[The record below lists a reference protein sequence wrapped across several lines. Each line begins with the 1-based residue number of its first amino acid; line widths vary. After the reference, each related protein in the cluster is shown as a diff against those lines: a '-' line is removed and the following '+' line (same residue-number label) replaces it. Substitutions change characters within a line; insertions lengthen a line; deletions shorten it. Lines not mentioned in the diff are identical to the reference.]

1 MGIVRCPHCH
11 LPLTDAEA
19 LAPTCPA
26 CANPLVDEAASPP
39 PDTVVAEPPPPAQR
53 GQRLERIPL
62 AAAVI
67 VIALLSAALVAV
79 PRTQRSSEELAMLRE
94 KAQAAEQQL
103 RDAQDQA
110 DRASADSV
118 TAQGKLAAVEKSAAD
133 ALAQI
138 QGLEQ
143 QVAAATERAQN
154 LEQEKKEILA
164 KIAGQPS
171 FKNLLL
177 PRDIGMRLDAKI
189 RIVADGILRT
199 INIDKPDGE
208 YRLPTL
214 NNGAQVKLSG
224 RVRTLRV
231 DHISG
236 GSLDASELTADDI
249 IFIGGINNSAKVKV
263 NAQSSVTVPFIDT
276 RSEVDIASPGGKV
289 QVGWINGSAQVS
301 VVAREFTL
309 RDYLDGKDT
318 RVTATLTAAGRFQFR
333 EIRGKT
339 HFLWKKA
346 LVTDSEVEYQ
356 QGIIRAPAEFRQIV
370 PNS

>member
-1 MGIVRCPHCH
+1 MAIVRCPHCN
-11 LPLTDAEA
+11 LPLTEAEA
-19 LAPTCPA
+19 LALTCPA

-39 PDTVVAEPPPPAQR
+39 ADVVVAEPPPPIKR
-53 GQRLERIPL
+53 GLRFERVLL

-67 VIALLSAALVAV
+67 VIAVLSASLVAV
-79 PRTQRSSEELAMLRE
+79 LRTESSREELAVLRAR
-94 KAQAAEQQL
+94 AQAAEQQIG
-103 RDAQDQA
+103 AAEEQA
-110 DRASADSV
+110 KQVFADSAN
-118 TAQGKLAAVEKSAAD
+118 AQGKLAAAEKTAAD
-133 ALAQI
+133 ALIQI
-138 QGLEQ
+138 QNLEQ
-143 QVAAATERAQN
+143 QVAAAMERAQN

-164 KIAGQPS
+164 QVTGQPS

-177 PRDIGMRLDAKI
+177 PRDIGKRFDAKI
-189 RIVADGILRT
+189 RIVADGVLRT

-224 RVRTLRV
+224 RVKTLRV

-236 GSLDASELTADDI
+236 GTLDASELVAGDI

-318 RVTATLTAAGRFQFR
+318 KVTATLTAAGRFQFR

-346 LVTDSEVEYQ
+346 LETDPEVEYQ

-370 PNS
+370 PNG